1 MTIQSDDSESA
12 ATKAGPGEDDETVD
26 QEIDRQR
33 EIAAKQAK
41 SLLSKLPLLGPV
53 IWLYMHAPSHKHL
66 FVTDIEWMI
75 MPPMTLNQYKLYMK
89 EEAPL
94 AYASWA
100 FVDEETEKRLLSG
113 RVRLAPKDWKSGDR
127 LWLIDLIAPFGGGKD
142 VLKDIRDNVFPSRPL
157 KQLVPD
163 ADGKG
168 VRPIEWKAMGAS
180 ESEGKPSG

>member
-1 MTIQSDDSESA
+1 MTTESKHTDSG
-12 ATKAGPGEDDETVD
+12 ATDSGPSVPDASIEREA
-26 QEIDRQR
+26 ERQR
-33 EIAAKQAK
+33 EIATKQAK
-41 SLLSKLPLLGPV
+41 ALLAKLPLLGPV
-53 IWLYMHAPSHKHL
+53 VWLYMHAPSHKHL
-66 FVTDIEWMI
+66 FVADIEWMI
-75 MPPMTLNQYKLYMK
+75 VPPMTLNQYKLYMK

-113 RVRLAPKDWKSGDR
+113 RVRLAPKEWRSGDR

-142 VLKDIRDNVFPSRPL
+142 VLKDIRDNIFPSRSI

-168 VRPIEWKAMGAS
+168 VRPVEWK
-180 ESEGKPSG
+180 PSDSDDGEN

>member
-1 MTIQSDDSESA
+1 MTNENDKTSSTA
-12 ATKAGPGEDDETVD
+12 AAQPEAPETD
-26 QEIDRQR
+26 ASIGREAERQR

-41 SLLSKLPLLGPV
+41 ALLAKLPLLGPV
-53 IWLYMHAPSHKHL
+53 VWLYMHAPSHKHL

-75 MPPMTLNQYKLYMK
+75 LPPMTLNQYKLYMK

-100 FVDEETEKRLLSG
+100 FVDEDTEKRLLAG
-113 RVRLAPKDWKSGDR
+113 RVRLAPKEWRCGDR

-142 VLKDIRDNVFPSRPL
+142 VLKDIRDNIFPDRPI

-168 VRPIEWKAMGAS
+168 VRPVEWKSADPDGDN
-180 ESEGKPSG
+180 G